1 MLHSFYP
8 IFLFIIILST
18 IEVKSARFLHQS
30 TSVYE
35 CLLLFTSQS
44 IWNIFPI
51 SGSSLV
57 LCPYFFSLLVFIRA
71 SCIHSHTR
79 RQDRDEGDDTV
90 HNDSRQS
97 HIYIYARNVWMF
109 TTYLRLNE
117 KLWQPPSP
125 NEKTMVNESKKKK
138 RWSKK
143 ELNGKCI

>member
-97 HIYIYARNVWMF
+97 HIYSIRKECLNVHNLF
-109 TTYLRLNE
+109 TFEREIMTA
-117 KLWQPPSP
+117 
-125 NEKTMVNESKKKK
+125 SK
-138 RWSKK
+138 SK
-143 ELNGKCI
+143 